1 MKKRPPEQGGERSA
15 DNKEPLRRKVP
26 RTLAEFLLA
35 AALFSSGANL
45 ASCTPANAAETGGD
59 GITSEQPNQND
70 SGVVGEEGG
79 GGSVVDV
86 VDGPGNNNSGNAN
99 TDQTQKFKYEGFDR
113 VRDLP
118 GQAELQDALKKTD
131 YDWSYTT
138 MIGNHVPV
146 YEAIPPESGFPCGD
160 IHVYIYSMKKDGTIE
175 YIRVLSTHAGLVEV
189 DTVDYLSHMIN
200 DLLDFA
206 SNEH

>member
-1 MKKRPPEQGGERSA
+1 MTGNPKTRITETRRGALSFPDNVRNAVVALLVVMAGVGLPGCAEQQAEETPNTPVTTQPGPSDPAVGG
-15 DNKEPLRRKVP
+15 
-26 RTLAEFLLA
+26 
-35 AALFSSGANL
+35 
-45 ASCTPANAAETGGD
+45 
-59 GITSEQPNQND
+59 
-70 SGVVGEEGG
+70 
-79 GGSVVDV
+79 DV

-99 TDQTQKFKYEGFDR
+99 TDQTQEFKYEGFDR